1 MQFKNKE
8 TIVVFTVLIVLG
20 SMTMSHAAASVEWD
34 VEKTLQLKSE
44 PIDVAVSP
52 DGSRIFVLNDLGQI
66 LIYSSGGS
74 FLDKIAVGKQFD
86 HVTVS
91 PRGDQLILNS
101 RKKKSVQVITLD
113 FIQDINVSDSP
124 FKGPE
129 NAPVVIAIFDDF
141 E

>member
-1 MQFKNKE
+1 MQIKKTK
-8 TIVVFTVLIVLG
+8 TIIVFSVLIVLG
-20 SMTMSHAAASVEWD
+20 SMTMSHAAAAVEWD
-34 VEKTLQLKSE
+34 VEQTLQLKSE

-66 LIYSSGGS
+66 LIYSSEGS

-113 FIQDINVSDSP
+113 FIQDINVSGSP
-124 FKGPE
+124 FKGSE
-129 NAPVVIAIFDDF
+129 SAPVVIAIFDDF

>member
-1 MQFKNKE
+1 MQIKKTK
-8 TIVVFTVLIVLG
+8 TIIVFSVLIVLG

-66 LIYSSGGS
+66 LIYSSEGS

-113 FIQDINVSDSP
+113 FIQDINVSGSP
-124 FKGPE
+124 FKGSE
-129 NAPVVIAIFDDF
+129 SAPVVIAIFDDF

>member
-1 MQFKNKE
+1 MQFKNKK

-44 PIDVAVSP
+44 PIDVAVST
-52 DGSRIFVLNDLGQI
+52 DGRRIFVLNDLGQI
-66 LIYSSGGS
+66 LIYSSAGS
-74 FLDKIAVGKQFD
+74 FLDEIDVGKQFD
-86 HVTVS
+86 HITVS

-113 FIQDINVSDSP
+113 FIQDINVSGSP
-124 FKGPE
+124 FKGSE
-129 NAPVVIAIFDDF
+129 DAPVVIAVFDDF